1 MTPAA
6 PAPRQRLAFLRTRGR
21 AERRRRIPEA
31 FRWPNRFPVQNEN
44 LTQEQEKSLKEAV
57 DFRDQN
63 EEGLRQRQGRY
74 GLSNAY

>member
-1 MTPAA
+1 ML
-6 PAPRQRLAFLRTRGR
+6 PAPEPTAAEQEAADR